1 MREPLPG
8 YVRIQRVIGFDDIE
22 LMRIPPGEVQRF
34 VADVTGQLLTEA
46 LLTGQVDTTMP
57 IYVDGARRSRVPWD
71 FQDSIEMKVRLDYFQ
86 RQPPRPMPDEGRVPT
101 SLPEPRK
108 AIDG

>member
-1 MREPLPG
+1 
-8 YVRIQRVIGFDDIE
+8 
-22 LMRIPPGEVQRF
+22 MRIPPGEVQRF

-86 RQPPRPMPDEGRVPT
+86 RQPSRPMPDEGRVPT